1 MQANVSRG
9 FEGSVTASS
18 VADVLQLQGGNRFSG
33 SIVFTYEGQ
42 EAAVYMQHGEVVHAE
57 YGDLRGEA
65 VLGAILAWPSGAFQ
79 AHANVATFARTID
92 KRLEHLLLDSARQLD
107 ETRRSTPPPMTATP
121 PARPGSPLP
130 SQPPPRPS
138 GGATERVR
146 AVAGVTGAV
155 VLRGGAPVGDTTPEA
170 VALAS
175 RATFLLSMLANPLGK
190 ALGLG
195 DVTRA
200 GLSAADGQL
209 LLLQAKEAYLA
220 VTVEAQAP
228 LGEVEAEIRKAVN
241 ARQVS

>member
-79 AHANVATFARTID
+79 AHANVATFARTVE
-92 KRLEHLLLDSARQLD
+92 KRLDHLLLDAARQLD
-107 ETRRSTPPPMTATP
+107 EARKHAPPAPPPVRAPATATP
-121 PARPGSPLP
+121 APAASAPARPS
-130 SQPPPRPS
+130 
-138 GGATERVR
+138 AAERAC
-146 AVAGVTGAV
+146 AVPGVTVAAV
-155 VLRGGAPVGDTTPEA
+155 IRGGVAVQDASPEA
-170 VALAS
+170 AGLAS
-175 RATFLLSMLANPLGK
+175 RSTFALSMLAAPLGK

-195 DVTRA
+195 EVSRLA
-200 GLSAADGQL
+200 LSTQEVDQL
-209 LLLQAKEAYLA
+209 LLIHAKDAYLA
-220 VTVEAQAP
+220 VAMAPSASMVDVEA
-228 LGEVEAEIRKAVN
+228 GVRRAVA
-241 ARQVS
+241 ARPGA